1 MKTLYIVRHAKSDRD
16 NFSVEDFERPLNE
29 RGLKDAAL
37 IAEYIAKKGISP
49 DIVIA
54 SPAIRAMKTAQIFTH
69 TLNYPPEKIIPEM
82 NLYYSTIQEMEKV
95 ITDISDEYNS
105 AMIFGHNPTL
115 TDFVN
120 KHSDAMLDYMPTTGF
135 AVINIEG
142 NNWSN
147 TVKNKNKLIFF
158 VCPKM
163 LNERKNGVLI

>member
-16 NFSVEDFERPLNE
+16 NVYVEDFERPLNE
-29 RGLKDAAL
+29 RGANDASL
-37 IAEYIAKKGISP
+37 VAEYIAKKGISP

-54 SPAIRAMKTAQIFTH
+54 SPALRAMKTAQIFTRI
-69 TLNYPPEKIIPEM
+69 LNCPPGKIIQEK
-82 NLYYSTIQEMEKV
+82 NLYYSTMEEMEKV
-95 ITDISDEYNS
+95 VTGISDEYNS

-142 NNWSN
+142 YNWKN
-147 TVKNKNKLIFF
+147 VVENKNKLIFF

-163 LNERKNGVLI
+163 LKERKNGVLI